1 MTVKVGGMG
10 GRVKRRRR
18 RRRRRRRKRS
28 KMESRRLASVQDM
41 VVLERGELS
50 SEWRAMRGL

>member
-1 MTVKVGGMG
+1 MG